1 MVKINT
7 KKITAVGLATLML
20 GSPLAAFA
28 NETTTTIGIDTTVEV
43 DISDLEEN
51 IVEVDAEVESNT
63 STTTEDSD
71 LEENTT
77 IEVETE
83 VESETEIEVEDT
95 TQEVEEEI
103 QEELTE
109 KEKEYFSTEEG
120 AALRWEQLSLQL
132 EARVENSELL
142 IAKVDVESGVTV
154 EELER
159 IHLEFQ
165 SILDE
170 VKAVDVEASSS
181 SDLALLYVNYKKEI
195 ITLTQEFKVEYSKG
209 INDGQRAELKEEIEA
224 KREELKEERKE
235 KLEHLKAKHSL
246 KQAVRIYANISGLD
260 VEELKA
266 QYESG
271 ELTLDEV
278 KLEVKA
284 HFETLSDEEKEEAR
298 EKFNEEKTKLKIE
311 LKEKSEEL
319 REEAKEKAQELREEA
334 KERAQE
340 LRELRAQTRVD
351 VRAQM
356 RDAETTIN
364 ASTQIEKFKELSP
377 EKKKNLERLA
387 MQKLIEKQ
395 DELTQEDI
403 EKLQIIGS
411 KFNSGEEI
419 NQEEL
424 IEVAAI
430 MDIDIEQELEVN

>member
-319 REEAKEKAQELREEA
+319 REEAKE
-334 KERAQE
+334 RAQE

>member
-28 NETTTTIGIDTTVEV
+28 NETTTTIGIDTSVEV

-63 STTTEDSD
+63 STTTQESEFSD
-71 LEENTT
+71 NTT

-83 VESETEIEVEDT
+83 VESETEVEDT
-95 TQEVEEEI
+95 AEEVEEEV

-181 SDLALLYVNYKKEI
+181 SELALLYVEYKKEI

-209 INDGQRAELKEEIEA
+209 INEGQRAELKEEIEA
-224 KREELKEERKE
+224 KKEEFKEERKE
-235 KLEHLKAKHSL
+235 KLEDLKAKHSL
-246 KQAVRIYANISGLD
+246 KHAVRVYANISGLD
-260 VEELKA
+260 VEELKS

-311 LKEKSEEL
+311 LKERREEL
-319 REEAKEKAQELREEA
+319 REEAKERAQELRDEA

-356 RDAETTIN
+356 RDTETTIN
-364 ASTQIEKFKELSP
+364 ASAQIEKFKELSP

-403 EKLQIIGS
+403 EKLQVIGS

>member
-28 NETTTTIGIDTTVEV
+28 NETTTTIGIDTSVEV

-63 STTTEDSD
+63 STTTEESEFSD
-71 LEENTT
+71 NTT

-83 VESETEIEVEDT
+83 VESETEVEVEDT
-95 TQEVEEEI
+95 AEEVEEEV

-181 SDLALLYVNYKKEI
+181 SELALLYVEYKKEI
-195 ITLTQEFKVEYSKG
+195 ITLTQEFRVEYSKG
-209 INDGQRAELKEEIEA
+209 INEGQRAELKEEIEA
-224 KREELKEERKE
+224 KKEEFKEERKE
-235 KLEHLKAKHSL
+235 KLEDLKAKHSL
-246 KQAVRIYANISGLD
+246 KHAVRVYANISGLD

-311 LKEKSEEL
+311 LKER
-319 REEAKEKAQELREEA
+319 REELREEA

-340 LRELRAQTRVD
+340 LRELRAETRVD

-356 RDAETTIN
+356 RDTETTIN
-364 ASTQIEKFKELSP
+364 ASAQIEKFKELSP

-403 EKLQIIGS
+403 EKLQVIGS